1 MHRYI
6 IPFLVVTIGFT
17 AEDYLATEGRDV
29 NVCVEILEAGAA
41 LGRSIPFRVSTAAA
55 ADDDEGAGMCWQ
67 LLWSSLWCVY
77 AFDHWSEYS

>member
-1 MHRYI
+1 MYSYI

-55 ADDDEGAGMCWQ
+55 ADDDGGAGMCWQ
-67 LLWSSLWCVY
+67 TTVFFVVCICLRPLVRV
-77 AFDHWSEYS
+77 